1 MLGGDGQHVA
11 VELGEK
17 GEERVE
23 GVEFGGGD
31 VAKVHGVEHQEHVF
45 ASKREETHLIER
57 WSDDELD
64 DVEVVH
70 LLLLVVHHRIAG
82 EVRSLVSRQEAS
94 RGGRQERHLLY
105 V

>member
-1 MLGGDGQHVA
+1 M
-11 VELGEK
+11 EEK
-17 GEERVE
+17 GEKKPEKMKKVGEEGGE
-23 GVEFGGGD
+23 GVELGGGD

-45 ASKREETHLIER
+45 APQRGETHLIER

-64 DVEVVH
+64 DVEVDH
-70 LLLLVVHHRIAG
+70 LLLLVVHHRVES

-94 RGGRQERHLLY
+94 GGGRQERHLLY

>member
-11 VELGEK
+11 VELGEE
-17 GEERVE
+17 GEEGGE

-45 ASKREETHLIER
+45 APQRGETHLIER

-64 DVEVVH
+64 DVEVH
-70 LLLLVVHHRIAG
+70 LLLLVVHHRVES

-94 RGGRQERHLLY
+94 GGGRQERHLLY